1 MKITRF
7 LCKILGTL
15 LALYSSLLYFIN
27 ALGDIGSTPYNK
39 VSSFD
44 YLLFVT
50 GFLILVELVNIWTNI
65 STFNSINN
73 VISPLI
79 ILLAV
84 FIKLKLFPVGMD
96 EITLSAIVLSILIWV
111 LNFRLKSRKTF
122 ELLIYSALRQAST

>member
-1 MKITRF
+1 MKIIKF
-7 LCKILGTL
+7 LCKILGTI

-44 YLLFVT
+44 YLLLVT

-65 STFNSINN
+65 PTFNSINN
-73 VISPLI
+73 VINPII

-84 FIKLKLFPVGMD
+84 FIKLKVFPAGMD
-96 EITLSAIVLSILIWV
+96 EITISTIVLSILIWV
-111 LNFRLKSRKTF
+111 LNFRLKDPKT
-122 ELLIYSALRQAST
+122 T